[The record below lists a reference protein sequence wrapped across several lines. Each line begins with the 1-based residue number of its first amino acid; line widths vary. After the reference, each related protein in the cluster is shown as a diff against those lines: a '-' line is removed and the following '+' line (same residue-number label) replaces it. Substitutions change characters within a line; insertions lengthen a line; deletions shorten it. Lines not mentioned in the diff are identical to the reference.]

1 MSASRLV
8 VWRHGQTE
16 WNVEGRHQ
24 GQIDVPLDR
33 TGWQQAKAAAQR
45 LALLDP
51 VAIVSSD
58 LSRAAQTAVALSER
72 TGLPVTHDPR
82 LREIDTGSMGGFTR
96 AEFRERFPGVGVGH
110 GPDAPHGGDGETERA
125 VAERMVAALTDIAV
139 AAPDGSTIVVA
150 THGVAARVG
159 VAALAGLPPEGW
171 RALSG
176 IANCSWGVIGRVA
189 PLPEPHPRGSAGD
202 EPAPGSVWRIVEWN
216 AGSLPEPD
224 EAPEDQPP
232 G

>member
-1 MSASRLV
+1 MSATRLV

-16 WNVEGRHQ
+16 WNVAGRHQ

-33 TGWQQAKAAAQR
+33 TGLQQAKAAAQR

-51 VAIVSSD
+51 AAIVSSD

-72 TGLPVTHDPR
+72 TGLPVVHDPR
-82 LREIDTGSMGGFTR
+82 LREIDTGRMGGLTR
-96 AEFRERFPGVGVGH
+96 AEFRERFPDVELGH

-125 VAERMVAALTDIAV
+125 VAERVVAALIDIA
-139 AAPDGSTIVVA
+139 ARAPDGSTVVVA

-159 VAALAGLPPEGW
+159 VAALAGLPPVAW

-176 IANCSWGVIGRVA
+176 IANCCWGVVGRVA
-189 PLPEPHPRGSAGD
+189 PLSEPPAQ
-202 EPAPGSVWRIVEWN
+202 PAPGSVWRIVEWN
-216 AGSLPEPD
+216 AGSLPELD
-224 EAPEDQPP
+224 EAPEDEAPEDEAP
-232 G
+232 A